1 MIETILYADTE
12 SVSDIMQDGITR
24 IACECIVKYQN
35 SEPRISLTFKKLYNA
50 KQSGAICINQMSYN
64 DMLAFK
70 NQINNVIDEAL
81 SNAYKLSKI

>member
-12 SVSDIMQDGITR
+12 SVSDIMQDGRTR
-24 IACECIVKYQN
+24 IVCECSVKYQN
-35 SEPRISLTFKKLYNA
+35 SEPIIS
-50 KQSGAICINQMSYN
+50 
-64 DMLAFK
+64 LAFK